1 MTFNTLA
8 QEYVS
13 LVLSLGKHHEYYI
26 DAYYGPEELRS
37 DTLISL
43 EDLLLSFNA
52 LIKKVDVFEIDEKQ
66 IRRKEFLYLHLLS
79 ARTFLKM
86 IQGETLCF
94 DEESKALYDAVSPVL
109 DENILNTYLDEL
121 SALLSSPSSL
131 NTAMNHFMQDFV
143 IPKDKLDLVF
153 KTAMDESRLRCKEHI
168 DLASNE
174 NFEIKYVQDQVWSAY
189 NWYKGNNYSVIELNT
204 DFPMCISRALDLACH
219 EAYPGHHVFNSLME
233 KHLFYEKGFI
243 EYSVYTLYSPL
254 SLLAEGS
261 ANYGIELCFDEKNK
275 RDFEVNVLF
284 PLALIDKKKAD
295 LYYKVQE
302 VLKKLSYAVNMV
314 AQQYLDEV
322 ISEEKAIELLMKY
335 NLINKEKSTQR
346 LAFIKFN
353 RSYVI
358 NYNLGEDIVKE
369 YINKKC
375 NKGSTK
381 EKWAIFYDLLKNP
394 KTASMMKKE
403 Y

>member
-8 QEYVS
+8 REYVS
-13 LVLSLGKHHEYYI
+13 LVLSLGKHHKYYI
-26 DAYYGPEELRS
+26 DAYYGPDELRS

-43 EDLLLSFNA
+43 DDLLLSFNT
-52 LIKKVDVFEIDEKQ
+52 LIKKVDAFVIDEAQ
-66 IRRKEFLYLHLLS
+66 VRRKEFLYLHLLS

-86 IQGETLCF
+86 IQGEKISF
-94 DEESKALYDAVSPVL
+94 NEESKALFDAVSPVVEE
-109 DENILNTYLDEL
+109 DTLNTYLDEL
-121 SALLSSPSSL
+121 SSLLSSPASL
-131 NTAMNHFMQDFV
+131 NTAMNHFMQDFI
-143 IPKDKLDLVF
+143 IPRDKLDLVF
-153 KTAMDESRLRCKEHI
+153 KAAMSESRLRCKEYI

-204 DFPMCISRALDLACH
+204 DFPMYISRALDLACH

-233 KHLFYEKGFI
+233 KHLFNEKGFI

-261 ANYGIELCFDEKNK
+261 ANYGIELCFDEKSK

-284 PLALIDKKKAD
+284 PLALIDKKKAA

-302 VLKKLSYAVNMV
+302 VLKKLSYAVNMI
-314 AQQYLDEV
+314 AQQYLDSL

-335 NLINKEKSTQR
+335 NLSSKEKSIQR
-346 LAFIKFN
+346 LAFIKAN

-358 NYNLGEDIVKE
+358 NYNLGEDIVKD
-369 YINKKC
+369 YINKHKK
-375 NKGSTK
+375 NGSEK
-381 EKWAIFYDLLKNP
+381 EKWAIFHDLLKNP
-394 KTASMMKKE
+394 KTASMMLRT
-403 Y
+403 

>member
-8 QEYVS
+8 REYVS
-13 LVLSLGKHHEYYI
+13 LVLSLGKHHKYYI
-26 DAYYGPEELRS
+26 DAYYGPDELRS

-43 EDLLLSFNA
+43 DDLLLSFNT
-52 LIKKVDVFEIDEKQ
+52 LIKKVDAFVIDEAQ
-66 IRRKEFLYLHLLS
+66 VRRKEFLYLHLLS

-86 IQGETLCF
+86 IQGEKISF
-94 DEESKALYDAVSPVL
+94 NEESKALFDAVSPVVEE
-109 DENILNTYLDEL
+109 DTLNTYLDEL
-121 SALLSSPSSL
+121 SSLLSSPASL
-131 NTAMNHFMQDFV
+131 NTAMNHFMQDFI
-143 IPKDKLDLVF
+143 IPRDKLDLVF
-153 KTAMDESRLRCKEHI
+153 KAAMSESRLRCKEYI

-204 DFPMCISRALDLACH
+204 DFPMYISRALDLACH

-233 KHLFYEKGFI
+233 KHLFNEKGFI

-261 ANYGIELCFDEKNK
+261 ANYGIELCFDEKSK

-284 PLALIDKKKAD
+284 PLALIDKKKAA

-302 VLKKLSYAVNMV
+302 VLKKLSYAVNMI
-314 AQQYLDEV
+314 AQQYLDSL

-335 NLINKEKSTQR
+335 NLSSKEKSIQR
-346 LAFIKFN
+346 LAFIKAN

-358 NYNLGEDIVKE
+358 NYNLGEDIVKD
-369 YINKKC
+369 YINKQKK
-375 NKGSTK
+375 NGSEK
-381 EKWAIFYDLLKNP
+381 EKWAIFHDLLKNP
-394 KTASMMKKE
+394 KTASMMLRT
-403 Y
+403 

>member
-1 MTFNTLA
+1 MTFNRLA
-8 QEYVS
+8 REYVS

-43 EDLLLSFNA
+43 EDLLISFNS
-52 LIKKVDVFEIDEKQ
+52 LIKKVDAFVIDEAQ
-66 IRRKEFLYLHLLS
+66 VRRKEFLYLHLLS

-86 IQGETLCF
+86 LQGKTHRF
-94 DEESKALYDAVSPVL
+94 DEESKALYDAVSPSI
-109 DENILNTYLDEL
+109 DEDILNTYLEEL
-121 SALLSSPSSL
+121 SLLLSSPVSL
-131 NTAMNHFMQDFV
+131 NTAMNHFMQDFI
-143 IPKDKLDLVF
+143 IPRDKLNLVF
-153 KTAMDESRLRCKEHI
+153 KAAMRESRLRCKEHI
-168 DLASNE
+168 NLAQNE
-174 NFEIKYVQDQVWSAY
+174 NFEIRYVQDQVWSAY

-204 DFPMCISRALDLACH
+204 DFPMYISRALDLACH

-233 KHLFYEKGFI
+233 KHLFNEKGFI

-261 ANYGIELCFDEKNK
+261 ANYGIDLCFNEESK

-284 PLALIDKKKAD
+284 PLALIDKKKAA

-302 VLKKLSYAVNMV
+302 LVKKLSYAVNMI
-314 AQQYLDEV
+314 AQQYLDET

-335 NLINKEKSTQR
+335 NLSNKEKSIQR
-346 LAFIKFN
+346 LAFIKAH
-353 RSYVI
+353 RSYII

-369 YINKKC
+369 YINKHCK
-375 NKGSTK
+375 NGSNK
-381 EKWAIFYDLLKNP
+381 EKWAVFYDLLKNP

-403 Y
+403 

>member
-1 MTFNTLA
+1 MTFNALA
-8 QEYVS
+8 REYVS

-26 DAYYGPEELRS
+26 DAYYGPDELRS

-43 EDLLLSFNA
+43 EDLLLSFNT
-52 LIKKVDVFEIDEKQ
+52 LIKQVDAFVIDEKQ
-66 IRRKEFLYLHLLS
+66 VRRKEFLYLHLLS

-86 IQGETLCF
+86 IQGEKVSF
-94 DEESKALYDAVSPVL
+94 NEESKALFDAVSPVIEE
-109 DENILNTYLDEL
+109 DTLNTYLDEL
-121 SALLSSPSSL
+121 SSLLSFPASL
-131 NTAMNHFMQDFV
+131 NTAMNHFMQDFI
-143 IPKDKLDLVF
+143 IPRDKLDLVF
-153 KTAMDESRLRCKEHI
+153 KAAMSESRLRCKEYI

-204 DFPMCISRALDLACH
+204 DFPMYISRALDLACH

-233 KHLFYEKGFI
+233 KHLVNEKGWI

-261 ANYGIELCFDEKNK
+261 ANYGIELCFDEERK

-284 PLALIDKKKAD
+284 PIAGISKSKAE

-302 VLKKLSYAVNMV
+302 VVKKLSYAVNMI
-314 AQQYLDEV
+314 AQQYLDSL

-335 NLINKEKSTQR
+335 NLSSKEKSIQR
-346 LAFIKFN
+346 LAFIKAN

-369 YINKKC
+369 YINKHCK
-375 NKGSTK
+375 NGNNK
-381 EKWAIFYDLLKNP
+381 EKWAVFYDLLKNP

-403 Y
+403 Q